1 MVQKNSKGE
10 QKFPRSDTIQG
21 PDIDIEAALTESWK
35 HHYTS
40 VLRAL
45 GVEDAEHGLN
55 KKDIEARTQEYGPN
69 QLEGGDE
76 ISIFKIILHQIANA
90 MTLVSLSR
98 PFALSRLDLASD
110 VSEF

>member
-1 MVQKNSKGE
+1 MVNNKDD
-10 QKFPRSDTIQG
+10 KFPRSDTVQG
-21 PDIDIEAALTESWK
+21 PDIDIEEALNGAWQ

-55 KKDIEARTQEYGPN
+55 KKDIEARRQQYGPN

-76 ISIFKIILHQIANA
+76 ISVWKIMLHQIANA
-90 MTLVSLSR
+90 MTLVS
-98 PFALSRLDLASD
+98 
-110 VSEF
+110 